1 MKINGFANTCKDWY
15 LILIMQSKKRKNM
28 LIMILFIVRYLII
41 VINKNCYQR
50 RFLSI
55 VGAYSSNA
63 LHYYSKRITTEFQH
77 TTLIYFSI
85 ANTEMEISM
94 QSYSH
99 WIIEKRWTY
108 RWQKPRLLGFSI
120 AANYSRLMLKVFY

>member
-1 MKINGFANTCKDWY
+1 MLYIN
-15 LILIMQSKKRKNM
+15 
-28 LIMILFIVRYLII
+28 
-41 VINKNCYQR
+41 
-50 RFLSI
+50 
-55 VGAYSSNA
+55 
-63 LHYYSKRITTEFQH
+63 SKRITTEFQH

-94 QSYSH
+94 QSYLH

-120 AANYSRLMLKVFY
+120 AANYSGLMLKVFYYSDVLFCSFLYHGYETK